1 MANNIS
7 LSDILHNRPAVVP
20 TIYGYTLPDVA
31 DHNGYI
37 KIGYTDRENA
47 ETRIKEQLHTAAIP
61 FRILFKE
68 SAMRSDGTCFTDK
81 DIHRLLRHKGYRQL
95 NEGEDRN
102 EWFCCSEKE
111 ALEIIEEVRTG
122 VRFEGQRTW
131 NFSMRKEQQ
140 TAVQMAKDYFEQ
152 AKKEDPTRPPK
163 FLWNAKMRFGKTFA
177 TYQLARAMDFKK
189 ILILTFKPA
198 VESAWQEDLSHHI
211 DFAGWQFVSNKE
223 ARFDAKQLDEQFE
236 ACDKTKSIVVF
247 GSFQDLLGT
256 NDAGGIKAKNEF
268 IHSTNWDL
276 VVFDEYH
283 FGAWRENAKNLFE
296 KFDEENNDF
305 DIEKYQKEEAGNAI
319 NETFLPISA
328 FHYLYLS
335 GTPFRALNSGE
346 FLEDQVFNWTYSD
359 EQSAKE
365 NWAGKAEENPYAA
378 LPKMIMLTYKVPD
391 SITNVATNEGYDE
404 FDINE
409 FFRAEYEEKGKPES
423 ARFVYEDYVQNWL
436 KMIQGNYMPVD
447 GLKLGAERPPMPF
460 SDTTLLNVLSHTL
473 WFLPNVAS
481 CYAMYNLL
489 RQKQNNFFDD
499 YKVIVCAGTRAGIG
513 IDALAPVLN
522 AMGDPLKT
530 KTITLSCGK
539 LTTGVTVRPWAGVF
553 MLRNLKSPETYFQT
567 AFRVQS
573 PWEIKDEHGNREVV
587 KQECYV
593 FDFALERALH
603 QISDYSCRLKV
614 DDTSPEQKVSEF
626 ISFLPVLAFDGSSM
640 NRIDAQDILDI
651 TYAGTSATLL
661 AKRWQTALLVH
672 VDNDTL
678 KKLQSNQD
686 ALDALMNIEGFR
698 SLNSEIQTIINRS
711 EKVKKLKKEKGDA
724 LTKEEKKEL
733 SEDEK
738 KAKSLRKQVQE
749 NLLKLAARIPA
760 FMYLTDYREQ
770 TIKDVITQIE
780 PELFKKVTGLSV
792 KDFDILCSIGL
803 FDPEK
808 MNQGIFGFRKYE
820 NSSLSYTGID
830 KHEGEAVGGWDTVL
844 RREEYEA
851 LYSKQQATIA
861 DLTDAIS
868 PTDTNTQ
875 HKTSGIVRSV
885 TTTHKPVVSQPAS
898 EIDWNKILASVS
910 VGTIVNHKTFGDGIV
925 VWMDN
930 AKKHIRVKFANGEKP
945 FIFPSAFPKTN
956 PTSKHRLH
964 ISRAGGDLRLFR
976 AADYFYRSF
985 FTHHSYW
992 NYR

>member
-20 TIYGYTLPDVA
+20 TIYGYILPTVA

-37 KIGYTDRENA
+37 KIGYTDREDTEA
-47 ETRIKEQLHTAAIP
+47 RIKEQLHTAAIE
-61 FRILFKE
+61 FKVLFKE

-81 DIHRLLRHKGYRQL
+81 DVHRLLKHKGFRQL

-102 EWFCCSEKE
+102 EWFYCSEKE
-111 ALEIIEEVRTG
+111 ALETIEEVRTG
-122 VRFEGQRTW
+122 IRFEGQRTW

-152 AKKEDPTRPPK
+152 SEKEDPDRPPK

-177 TYQLARAMDFKK
+177 TYQLAKAMYFKR

-198 VESAWQEDLSHHI
+198 VESAWQEDLSHHV

-223 ARFDAKQLDEQFE
+223 AKFDARELDEQFDE
-236 ACDKTKSIVVF
+236 CDGTKPIVVF

-256 NDAGGIKAKNEF
+256 NSAGGIKAKNEF
-268 IHSTNWDL
+268 IHTTNWDL

-296 KFDEENNDF
+296 KFDEENDDF

-319 NETFLPISA
+319 NESFLPISA
-328 FHYLYLS
+328 YHYLYLS

-365 NWAGKAEENPYAA
+365 NWAGKAEDNPYAA

-391 SITNVATNEGYDE
+391 SITNVAANEGYDE

-409 FFRAEYEEKGKPES
+409 FFRAECEENGNYES

-473 WFLPNVAS
+473 WFLPNIAS

-489 RQKQNNFFDD
+489 KQKQNNFFSD
-499 YKVIVCAGTRAGIG
+499 YKIIVCAGTKAGIG
-513 IDALAPVLN
+513 LDALAPVLN

-573 PWEIKDEHGNREVV
+573 PWEIKDEHGNREII
-587 KQECYV
+587 KKECYV
-593 FDFALERALH
+593 FDFALERALR

-626 ISFLPVLAFDGSSM
+626 INFLPVLAFDGSSM

-711 EKVKKLKKEKGDA
+711 EKVKKLKKEKGDN
-724 LTKEEKKEL
+724 LTKQEKKEI

-792 KDFDILCSIGL
+792 KDFDVLCSIGL

-820 NSSLSYTGID
+820 NSSLDYTGID
-830 KHEGEAVGGWDTVL
+830 KHEGESIGGWDTVL

-851 LYSKQQATIA
+851 LYSKQQATVT
-861 DLTDAIS
+861 DLTDAIIS
-868 PTDTNTQ
+868 ATETKTAPESSAKIDTTSAE
-875 HKTSGIVRSV
+875 KTVNPE
-885 TTTHKPVVSQPAS
+885 KQEKSQ
-898 EIDWNKILASVS
+898 IDWEHILADVG
-910 VGTIVNHKTFGDGIV
+910 VGTTVKHKMFGEGTV
-925 VWMDN
+925 VWMDK
-930 AKKHIRVKFANGEKP
+930 AKKYIRIKFKNGKKQ
-945 FIFPSAFPKTN
+945 FIFPDAF
-956 PTSKHRLH
+956 
-964 ISRAGGDLRLFR
+964 IGGFLSLQ
-976 AADYFYRSF
+976 
-985 FTHHSYW
+985 
-992 NYR
+992 

>member
-20 TIYGYTLPDVA
+20 TIYGYTLPTVT
-31 DHNGYI
+31 DHDGYI
-37 KIGYTDRENA
+37 KIGYTDRENT
-47 ETRIKEQLHTAAIP
+47 ENRIKEQLHTASIP
-61 FRILFKE
+61 FKVLFKE

-81 DIHRLLRHKGYRQL
+81 DVHRLLKHKGFRQL
-95 NEGEDRN
+95 NEGKDHN

-111 ALEIIEEVRTG
+111 ALETIEEVRTG
-122 VRFEGQRTW
+122 IRFEGQRTW

-152 AKKEDPTRPPK
+152 SKKDDPDRPSK

-177 TYQLARAMDFKK
+177 TYQLAKSMDFKR
-189 ILILTFKPA
+189 ILVLTFKPA

-223 ARFDAKQLDEQFE
+223 AKFDARELDEQFE
-236 ACDKTKSIVVF
+236 DCDSTKPIVVF

-256 NDAGGIKAKNEF
+256 NSAGGIKAKNEF
-268 IHSTNWDL
+268 IHTTNWDL

-296 KFDEENNDF
+296 KFDEENDDF

-319 NETFLPISA
+319 NESFLPITSN
-328 FHYLYLS
+328 HYLYLS

-346 FLEDQVFNWTYSD
+346 FLEDQIFNWTYSD

-365 NWAGKAEENPYAA
+365 NWSGKAEDNPYAA
-378 LPKMIMLTYKVPD
+378 LPKMIMMTYKVPD

-409 FFRAEYEEKGKPES
+409 FFRAECEEKDKPET

-473 WFLPNVAS
+473 WFLPNIAS

-489 RQKQNNFFDD
+489 KQKQNNFFSD
-499 YKVIVCAGTRAGIG
+499 YKIIVCAGTKAGIG
-513 IDALAPVLN
+513 LDALAPVLN

-553 MLRNLKSPETYFQT
+553 MLRNLKSSETYFQT

-573 PWEIKDEHGNREVV
+573 PWEIKDEHGNREII
-587 KQECYV
+587 KKECYV
-593 FDFALERALH
+593 FDFALERALR

-626 ISFLPVLAFDGSSM
+626 INFLPVLAFDGSSM
-640 NRIDAQDILDI
+640 NKIDAQDILDI

-711 EKVKKLKKEKGDA
+711 EKVKKLKKEKGDN
-724 LTKEEKKEL
+724 LTKQEKKEL
-733 SEDEK
+733 TEDEK

-792 KDFDILCSIGL
+792 KDFDVLCSIGL

-820 NSSLSYTGID
+820 NSSLNYTGID

-851 LYSKQQATIA
+851 LYSKQQATVT
-861 DLTDAIS
+861 DLSDAIISATETKTVPESSASSKIDTTSAEKTVS
-868 PTDTNTQ
+868 PEKQ
-875 HKTSGIVRSV
+875 E
-885 TTTHKPVVSQPAS
+885 KPQ
-898 EIDWNKILASVS
+898 IDWEHILADVG
-910 VGTIVNHKTFGDGIV
+910 VGTTVKHKLFGEGTISK
-925 VWMDN
+925 MDK
-930 AKKHIRVKFANGEKP
+930 AKKYIHVKFEKGEKQFVFP
-945 FIFPSAFPKTN
+945 DSFI
-956 PTSKHRLH
+956 
-964 ISRAGGDLRLFR
+964 GGFLSLQ
-976 AADYFYRSF
+976 
-985 FTHHSYW
+985 
-992 NYR
+992 

>member
-7 LSDILHNRPAVVP
+7 LSEILHTRPAVVP
-20 TIYGYTLPDVA
+20 TIYGYILPDLK
-31 DHNGYI
+31 DHDGYI
-37 KIGYTDRENA
+37 KVGYTDRKDT
-47 ETRIKEQLHTAAIP
+47 ETRIREQLHAAAIK
-61 FRILFKE
+61 FKVLFKE
-68 SAMRSDGTCFTDK
+68 SAMRPDGTCFTDK
-81 DIHRLLRHKGYRQL
+81 DVHRLLRHKGFLQL

-102 EWFCCSEKE
+102 EWFKCTRTDALTAIKE
-111 ALEIIEEVRTG
+111 LRTET
-122 VRFEGQRTW
+122 RFEGQRTW
-131 NFSMRKEQQ
+131 NFSMRNEQKA
-140 TAVQMAKDYFEQ
+140 AVEMTKAYFEQ
-152 AKKEDPTRPPK
+152 AKTDDPARPPK

-177 TYQLARAMDFKK
+177 TYELCKAMGFKK
-189 ILILTFKPA
+189 ILVLTFKPA
-198 VESAWQEDLSHHI
+198 VESAWQEDLSHHV
-211 DFAGWQFVSNKE
+211 DFKGWQFVSNKE
-223 ARFDAKQLDEQFE
+223 AKFDAKKLDEQYD
-236 ACDKTKSIVVF
+236 ACDKTQPIVVF

-256 NDAGGIKAKNEF
+256 NEAGGIKAKNEF
-268 IHSTNWDL
+268 IHTTNWDI

-296 KFDEENNDF
+296 KFDEENDDF
-305 DIEKYQKEEAGNAI
+305 DLEKYQREEAGNAI
-319 NETFLPISA
+319 NETFLPITSA
-328 FHYLYLS
+328 HYLYLS

-359 EQSAKE
+359 EQAAKE
-365 NWAGKAEENPYAA
+365 NWDKSLGENPYAA
-378 LPKMIMLTYKVPD
+378 LPKMVMLTYKVPD
-391 SITNVATNEGYDE
+391 SITANVAINEGYDE

-409 FFRAEYEEKGKPES
+409 FFRAEVPEKGKLES
-423 ARFVYEDYVQNWL
+423 ARFVYEEDVQKWL

-481 CYAMYNLL
+481 CYAMQNLL
-489 RQKQNNFFDD
+489 QQKQNNFFND
-499 YKVIVCAGTRAGIG
+499 YKIIVCAGPKAGIG
-513 IDALAPVLN
+513 LDALHPVLN
-522 AMGDPLKT
+522 AMGDPLET

-573 PWEIKDEHGNREVV
+573 PWEVVNDHGDKEVI
-587 KQECYV
+587 KQECYI

-614 DDTSPEQKVSEF
+614 DDASPEQKVSEF

-678 KKLQSNQD
+678 KKLQANQD
-686 ALDALMNIEGFR
+686 ALDALMRIEGFR
-698 SLNSEIQTIINRS
+698 SLNTEIQTIINRS
-711 EKVKKLKKEKGDA
+711 EKVNKLKKEKGDE
-724 LTKEEKKEL
+724 LTPSAKKELTEEEKKV
-733 SEDEK
+733 
-738 KAKSLRKQVQE
+738 KSLRKQVQE

-780 PELFKKVTGLSV
+780 PELFQKVTGLTV
-792 KDFDILCSIGL
+792 KDFDVLCSIGL
-803 FDPEK
+803 FDSEK

-851 LYSKQQATIA
+851 LYSKQQATM
-861 DLTDAIS
+861 TDFEQILIPKRYRDKKTIEDKSAAGSAEHIVS
-868 PTDTNTQ
+868 D
-875 HKTSGIVRSV
+875 TSGVDTIKSDKDKWEEILLQVKVGITV
-885 TTTHKPVVSQPAS
+885 THEKFG
-898 EIDWNKILASVS
+898 N
-910 VGTIVNHKTFGDGIV
+910 GTIT
-925 VWMDN
+925 WMSVD
-930 AKKHIRVKFANGEKP
+930 KKYMRVKFAAREKQ
-945 FIFPSAFPKTN
+945 FVFPDAFLMEYLKL
-956 PTSKHRLH
+956 K
-964 ISRAGGDLRLFR
+964 
-976 AADYFYRSF
+976 
-985 FTHHSYW
+985 
-992 NYR
+992 

>member
-20 TIYGYTLPDVA
+20 TIYGYTLPTVA
-31 DHNGYI
+31 DHDGYI
-37 KIGYTDRENA
+37 KIGYTDREDTEA
-47 ETRIKEQLHTAAIP
+47 RIKEQLHTAAIP
-61 FRILFKE
+61 FKVLFKE
-68 SAMRSDGTCFTDK
+68 TAMRSDGTCFTDK
-81 DIHRLLRHKGYRQL
+81 DVHRLLKHKGFRQL

-102 EWFCCSEKE
+102 EWFYCSEKE
-111 ALEIIEEVRTG
+111 ALETIEEVRTG
-122 VRFEGQRTW
+122 IRFEGQRTW

-152 AKKEDPTRPPK
+152 AKKEDPDRPSK

-177 TYQLARAMDFKK
+177 TYQLAKSMNFKRV
-189 ILILTFKPA
+189 LVLTFKPA

-223 ARFDAKQLDEQFE
+223 AKFDAKELDEQFDE
-236 ACDKTKSIVVF
+236 CDGTKPIVVF

-256 NDAGGIKAKNEF
+256 NSAGGIKAKNEF
-268 IHSTNWDL
+268 IHTTNWDL

-296 KFDEENNDF
+296 KFDEENDDF

-319 NETFLPISA
+319 NESFLPITSN
-328 FHYLYLS
+328 HYLYLS

-346 FLEDQVFNWTYSD
+346 FLEDQIFNWTYSD

-365 NWAGKAEENPYAA
+365 NWLGKAEDNPYAA

-409 FFRAEYEEKGKPES
+409 FFRAECEEKDKLET

-473 WFLPNVAS
+473 WFLPNIAS

-489 RQKQNNFFDD
+489 KQKQNNFFSD
-499 YKVIVCAGTRAGIG
+499 YKIIVCAGTKAGIG
-513 IDALAPVLN
+513 LDALAPVLN

-573 PWEIKDEHGNREVV
+573 PWEIKDEHGNREII
-587 KQECYV
+587 KKEYYV
-593 FDFALERALH
+593 FDFALERALR

-626 ISFLPVLAFDGSSM
+626 INFLPVLAFDGSSM

-711 EKVKKLKKEKGDA
+711 EKVKKLKKEKGDN
-724 LTKEEKKEL
+724 LTKQEKKEI

-792 KDFDILCSIGL
+792 KDFDVLCSIGL

-820 NSSLSYTGID
+820 NSSLNYTGID
-830 KHEGEAVGGWDTVL
+830 KHEGESIGGWDTVL

-851 LYSKQQATIA
+851 LYSKQQATVT
-861 DLTDAIS
+861 DLSDAIIS
-868 PTDTNTQ
+868 STETKTAPESSESSKIDTTSAK
-875 HKTSGIVRSV
+875 KTVNPEKQE
-885 TTTHKPVVSQPAS
+885 KPQ
-898 EIDWNKILASVS
+898 IDWAHILADVG
-910 VGTIVNHKTFGDGIV
+910 VGTTVKHKLFGEGTISK
-925 VWMDN
+925 MDK
-930 AKKHIRVKFANGEKP
+930 AKKYIHVKFKKGEKQFVFP
-945 FIFPSAFPKTN
+945 DAFI
-956 PTSKHRLH
+956 
-964 ISRAGGDLRLFR
+964 GGFLSLQ
-976 AADYFYRSF
+976 
-985 FTHHSYW
+985 
-992 NYR
+992 

>member
-20 TIYGYTLPDVA
+20 TIYGYTLPTVA
-31 DHNGYI
+31 DHDGYI
-37 KIGYTDRENA
+37 KIGYTDREDTEA
-47 ETRIKEQLHTAAIP
+47 RIKEQLHTAAIP
-61 FRILFKE
+61 FKVLFKE
-68 SAMRSDGTCFTDK
+68 TAMRSDGTCFTDK
-81 DIHRLLRHKGYRQL
+81 DVHRLLKHKGFRQL
-95 NEGEDRN
+95 NEGEDHN

-111 ALEIIEEVRTG
+111 ALETIEEVRTG
-122 VRFEGQRTW
+122 IRFEGQRTW

-152 AKKEDPTRPPK
+152 SKKDDPDRPSK

-177 TYQLARAMDFKK
+177 TYQLAKSMNFKR
-189 ILILTFKPA
+189 ILVLTFKPA

-211 DFAGWQFVSNKE
+211 DFLGWQFVSNKE
-223 ARFDAKQLDEQFE
+223 AKFDARELDEQFE
-236 ACDKTKSIVVF
+236 DCDGTKPIVVF

-256 NDAGGIKAKNEF
+256 NSAGGIKAKNEF
-268 IHSTNWDL
+268 IHTTNWDL

-296 KFDEENNDF
+296 KFDEENDDF

-319 NETFLPISA
+319 NESFLPITSN
-328 FHYLYLS
+328 HYLYLS

-346 FLEDQVFNWTYSD
+346 FLEDQIFNWTYSD

-365 NWAGKAEENPYAA
+365 NWSGKAEDNPYAA

-409 FFRAEYEEKGKPES
+409 FFRAECEEKDKPET

-473 WFLPNVAS
+473 WFLPNIAS

-489 RQKQNNFFDD
+489 KQKQNNFFSD
-499 YKVIVCAGTRAGIG
+499 YKIIVCAGTKAGIG
-513 IDALAPVLN
+513 LDALAPVLN

-573 PWEIKDEHGNREVV
+573 PWEIKDEHGNREII
-587 KQECYV
+587 KKECYV
-593 FDFALERALH
+593 FDFALERALR

-626 ISFLPVLAFDGSSM
+626 INFLPVLAFDGSSM
-640 NRIDAQDILDI
+640 NKIDAQDILDI

-711 EKVKKLKKEKGDA
+711 EKVKKLKKEKGDN
-724 LTKEEKKEL
+724 LTKQEKKEL
-733 SEDEK
+733 TEDEK

-820 NSSLSYTGID
+820 NSSLNYTGID
-830 KHEGEAVGGWDTVL
+830 KHEGESVGGWDTVL

-851 LYSKQQATIA
+851 LYSKQQATIT
-861 DLTDAIS
+861 DLSDAIIS
-868 PTDTNTQ
+868 ATETKTAPESSESSKTDTTSAK
-875 HKTSGIVRSV
+875 KTVNPEKQE
-885 TTTHKPVVSQPAS
+885 KPQ
-898 EIDWNKILASVS
+898 IDWEHILADVG
-910 VGTIVNHKTFGDGIV
+910 VGTTVKHKLFGEGTISK
-925 VWMDN
+925 MDK
-930 AKKHIRVKFANGEKP
+930 AKKYIHVKFKKGEKQFVFP
-945 FIFPSAFPKTN
+945 DAFI
-956 PTSKHRLH
+956 
-964 ISRAGGDLRLFR
+964 GGFLSLQ
-976 AADYFYRSF
+976 
-985 FTHHSYW
+985 
-992 NYR
+992 

>member
-20 TIYGYTLPDVA
+20 TIYGYTLPTVA
-31 DHNGYI
+31 DHDGYI
-37 KIGYTDRENA
+37 KIGYTDREDTEA
-47 ETRIKEQLHTAAIP
+47 RIKEQLHTAAIP
-61 FRILFKE
+61 FKVLFKE
-68 SAMRSDGTCFTDK
+68 TAMRSDGTCFTDK
-81 DIHRLLRHKGYRQL
+81 DVHRLLKHKGFRQL

-102 EWFCCSEKE
+102 EWFYCSEKE
-111 ALEIIEEVRTG
+111 ALETIEEVRTG
-122 VRFEGQRTW
+122 IRFEGQRTW

-152 AKKEDPTRPPK
+152 AKKEDPDRPSK

-177 TYQLARAMDFKK
+177 TYQLAKSMNFKRV
-189 ILILTFKPA
+189 LVLTFKPA

-223 ARFDAKQLDEQFE
+223 AKFDAKELDEQFDE
-236 ACDKTKSIVVF
+236 CDGTKPIVVF
-247 GSFQDLLGT
+247 GSFQVLLGT
-256 NDAGGIKAKNEF
+256 NSAGGIKAKNEF
-268 IHSTNWDL
+268 IHTTNWDL

-296 KFDEENNDF
+296 KFDEENDDF

-319 NETFLPISA
+319 NESFLPITSN
-328 FHYLYLS
+328 HYLYLS

-346 FLEDQVFNWTYSD
+346 FLEDQIFNWTYSD

-365 NWAGKAEENPYAA
+365 NWLGKAEDNPYAA

-409 FFRAEYEEKGKPES
+409 FFRAECEEKDKLET

-473 WFLPNVAS
+473 WFLPNIAS

-489 RQKQNNFFDD
+489 KQKQNNFFSD
-499 YKVIVCAGTRAGIG
+499 YKIIVCAGTKAGIG
-513 IDALAPVLN
+513 LDALAPVLN

-573 PWEIKDEHGNREVV
+573 PWEIKDEHGNREII
-587 KQECYV
+587 KKECYV
-593 FDFALERALH
+593 FDFALERALR

-626 ISFLPVLAFDGSSM
+626 INFLPVLAFDGSSM

-711 EKVKKLKKEKGDA
+711 EKVKKLKKEKGDN
-724 LTKEEKKEL
+724 LTKQEKKEI

-792 KDFDILCSIGL
+792 KDFDVLCSIGL

-820 NSSLSYTGID
+820 NSSLNYTGID
-830 KHEGEAVGGWDTVL
+830 KHEGESIGGWDTVL

-851 LYSKQQATIA
+851 LYSKQQATVT
-861 DLTDAIS
+861 DLSDAIIS
-868 PTDTNTQ
+868 STETKTAPESSESSKIDTTSAK
-875 HKTSGIVRSV
+875 KTVNPEKQE
-885 TTTHKPVVSQPAS
+885 KPQ
-898 EIDWNKILASVS
+898 IDWAHILADVG
-910 VGTIVNHKTFGDGIV
+910 VGTTVKHKLFGEGTISK
-925 VWMDN
+925 MDK
-930 AKKHIRVKFANGEKP
+930 AKKYIHVKFKKGEKQFVFP
-945 FIFPSAFPKTN
+945 DAFI
-956 PTSKHRLH
+956 
-964 ISRAGGDLRLFR
+964 GGFLSLQ
-976 AADYFYRSF
+976 
-985 FTHHSYW
+985 
-992 NYR
+992 

>member
-7 LSDILHNRPAVVP
+7 LSEILHNRPAVVP
-20 TIYGYTLPDVA
+20 TIYGYILPDLK
-31 DHNGYI
+31 DHDGYI
-37 KIGYTDRENA
+37 KIGYTDRKDT
-47 ETRIKEQLHTAAIP
+47 ETRIREQLHTAAIN
-61 FRILFKE
+61 FKILFKE
-68 SAMRSDGTCFTDK
+68 SATRPDGTCFTDK
-81 DIHRLLRHKGYRQL
+81 DVHHLLKRKGFLQL
-95 NEGEDRN
+95 NAGADKN
-102 EWFCCSEKE
+102 EWFRCTLSD
-111 ALEIIEEVRTG
+111 ALTTIEELRTET
-122 VRFEGQRTW
+122 RFEGNRTW
-131 NFSMRKEQQ
+131 NFAMRDEQKQ
-140 TAVQMAKDYFEQ
+140 AVDMTKTYFEQ
-152 AKKEDPTRPPK
+152 AKRDDPSRPPK

-177 TYQLARAMDFKK
+177 TYELCKAMSFKK
-189 ILILTFKPA
+189 ILVLTFKPA
-198 VESAWQEDLSHHI
+198 VESAWQEDISRHV
-211 DFAGWQFVSNKE
+211 DFKGWQFVSNKE
-223 ARFDAKQLDEQFE
+223 AKFDAKKLDEQFD
-236 ACDKTKSIVVF
+236 ACDKNNPIVVF

-256 NDAGGIKAKNEF
+256 NEAGGIKAKNEF
-268 IHSTNWDL
+268 IHTTNWDII
-276 VVFDEYH
+276 VFDEYH

-296 KFDEENNDF
+296 KFDEENDDF
-305 DIEKYQKEEAGNAI
+305 DLEKYQKEEAGNAI
-319 NETFLPISA
+319 NETFLPITSE
-328 FHYLYLS
+328 HYLYLS

-365 NWAGKAEENPYAA
+365 NWDKSRGENPYAA
-378 LPKMIMLTYKVPD
+378 LPKMVMLTYKVPD
-391 SITNVATNEGYDE
+391 SITANVAINEGYDE

-409 FFRAEYEEKGKPES
+409 FFRAEIPEKGKIES
-423 ARFVYEDYVQNWL
+423 ARFVYEDDVQKWL

-499 YKVIVCAGTRAGIG
+499 YKVIVCAGTKAGIG
-513 IDALAPVLN
+513 LDALAPVLN
-522 AMGDPLKT
+522 AMGDPLVT

-573 PWEIKDEHGNREVV
+573 PWEIVNDHGDKEII
-587 KQECYV
+587 KQECYI

-626 ISFLPVLAFDGSSM
+626 ISFLPVLAFDGASM

-678 KKLQSNQD
+678 KRLQNNPEAMD
-686 ALDALMNIEGFR
+686 ALNNIEGFR
-698 SLNSEIQTIINRS
+698 ALNAEIQTIINRS
-711 EKVKKLKKEKGDA
+711 EKVKKLKKEKGDN
-724 LTKEEKKEL
+724 LTPQEKKEL
-733 SEDEK
+733 TEDEK

-803 FDPEK
+803 FDSEK

-830 KHEGEAVGGWDTVL
+830 KHAGESVGGWDTVL
-844 RREEYEA
+844 RREEYEE
-851 LYSKQQATIA
+851 LYGKQQATMTDFEEILIPEKYRAEKSGKTAENEIA
-861 DLTDAIS
+861 ATVTDNAYAS
-868 PTDTNTQ
+868 AQKQDEEKLAAEKALKEMLAKVQ
-875 HKTSGIVRSV
+875 VGITV
-885 TTTHKPVVSQPAS
+885 THK
-898 EIDWNKILASVS
+898 K
-910 VGTIVNHKTFGDGIV
+910 FGDGVV
-925 VWMDN
+925 VWIDS
-930 AKKHIRVKFANGEKP
+930 AKKYLRVKFDAGEKQ
-945 FIFPSAFPKTN
+945 FVFPDAFLMKFLEV
-956 PTSKHRLH
+956 K
-964 ISRAGGDLRLFR
+964 
-976 AADYFYRSF
+976 
-985 FTHHSYW
+985 
-992 NYR
+992 

>member
-20 TIYGYTLPDVA
+20 TIYGYALPDVA

-177 TYQLARAMDFKK
+177 TYQLARAMNFKK
-189 ILILTFKPA
+189 VLILTFKPA

-223 ARFDAKQLDEQFE
+223 ARFDAKQLDEQFD
-236 ACDKTKSIVVF
+236 ACDKTKPIVVF

-256 NDAGGIKAKNEF
+256 NDVGSIKAKNKF

-335 GTPFRALNSGE
+335 GSPFRALNSGE

-365 NWAGKAEENPYAA
+365 NWAGKAEDNPYAA

-499 YKVIVCAGTRAGIG
+499 YKVIVCAGTKAGIG
-513 IDALAPVLN
+513 IDALKPVLD

-573 PWEIKDEHGNREVV
+573 PWEVKDEHGNREVV

-593 FDFALERALH
+593 FDFALERALQ

-711 EKVKKLKKEKGDA
+711 EKVKKLKKEKGDS
-724 LTKEEKKEL
+724 LTKQEKKEL

-830 KHEGEAVGGWDTVL
+830 MHEGEAVGGWDTVL

-875 HKTSGIVRSV
+875 HKTSNIVRSV

-945 FIFPSAFPKTN
+945 FIFPNAFTGGFLHLPK
-956 PTSKHRLH
+956 
-964 ISRAGGDLRLFR
+964 
-976 AADYFYRSF
+976 
-985 FTHHSYW
+985 
-992 NYR
+992 

>member
-20 TIYGYTLPDVA
+20 TIYGYTLPTVA

-37 KIGYTDRENA
+37 KIGYTDREDTEA
-47 ETRIKEQLHTAAIP
+47 RIKEQLHTAAIE
-61 FRILFKE
+61 FKVLFKE
-68 SAMRSDGTCFTDK
+68 TAMRSDGTCFTDK
-81 DIHRLLRHKGYRQL
+81 DVHRLLKQKGFRQL
-95 NEGEDRN
+95 NEGEDHN
-102 EWFCCSEKE
+102 EWFYCSEKE
-111 ALEIIEEVRTG
+111 ALETIEEVRTG
-122 VRFEGQRTW
+122 IRFEGQRTW

-140 TAVQMAKDYFEQ
+140 TAVQMAKEYFEQ
-152 AKKEDPTRPPK
+152 SEKEEPDRPPK

-177 TYQLARAMDFKK
+177 TYQLAKTMNFKR

-198 VESAWQEDLSHHI
+198 VESAWQEDLSHHV

-223 ARFDAKQLDEQFE
+223 AKFDAKELDEQFE
-236 ACDKTKSIVVF
+236 ECDSSKPIVVF

-256 NDAGGIKAKNEF
+256 NSAGGIKAKNEF
-268 IHSTNWDL
+268 IHTTNWDL

-296 KFDEENNDF
+296 KFDEENDDF

-319 NETFLPISA
+319 NESFLPISA
-328 FHYLYLS
+328 YHYLYLS

-365 NWAGKAEENPYAA
+365 NWAGKAEDNPYAA

-409 FFRAEYEEKGKPES
+409 FFRAECEEKGNFES

-489 RQKQNNFFDD
+489 RQRQNNFFDD
-499 YKVIVCAGTRAGIG
+499 YKIIVCAGTKAGIG

-573 PWEIKDEHGNREVV
+573 PWEVKDKHGNRVIV
-587 KQECYV
+587 KKECYV
-593 FDFALERALH
+593 FDFALERALR

-626 ISFLPVLAFDGSSM
+626 INFLPVLAFDGSSM

-711 EKVKKLKKEKGDA
+711 EKVKKLKKEKGDN
-724 LTKEEKKEL
+724 LTKQEKKEL

-792 KDFDILCSIGL
+792 KDFDVLCSIGL

-820 NSSLSYTGID
+820 NSSLNYTGID
-830 KHEGEAVGGWDTVL
+830 KHEGEAIGGWDTVL

-851 LYSKQQATIA
+851 LYSKQQATVT
-861 DLTDAIS
+861 DLSDAIIS
-868 PTDTNTQ
+868 ATETKTAPESSASSKVDTTSAK
-875 HKTSGIVRSV
+875 KTVNPEKQE
-885 TTTHKPVVSQPAS
+885 KPQ
-898 EIDWNKILASVS
+898 IDWENILAD
-910 VGTIVNHKTFGDGIV
+910 VGTETIVKHKMFGEGTV
-925 VWMDN
+925 VWMDK
-930 AKKHIRVKFANGEKP
+930 AKKYIRIKFKKGEKQ
-945 FIFPSAFPKTN
+945 FIFPDAF
-956 PTSKHRLH
+956 
-964 ISRAGGDLRLFR
+964 IGGFL
-976 AADYFYRSF
+976 SMK
-985 FTHHSYW
+985 
-992 NYR
+992 

>member
-1 MANNIS
+1 MAGNIS
-7 LSDILHNRPAVVP
+7 LSEILHNRPAVVP
-20 TIYGYTLPDVA
+20 TIYGYTLPTVA
-31 DHNGYI
+31 DHDGYI
-37 KIGYTDRENA
+37 KIGYTDREDT
-47 ETRIKEQLHTAAIP
+47 ESRIKEQLHTAAIK
-61 FRILFKE
+61 FKVLFKE
-68 SAMRSDGTCFTDK
+68 SAMRQDGTCFTDK
-81 DIHRLLRHKGYRQL
+81 DIHRLLKHKGYRQL

-102 EWFCCSEKE
+102 EWFCCSEQE
-111 ALEIIEEVRTG
+111 ALNAIEEVRTG
-122 VRFEGQRTW
+122 IRFEGQCTW
-131 NFSMRKEQQ
+131 NFAMRNEQQ
-140 TAVQMAKDYFEQ
+140 IAVQMTKDYYTQ
-152 AKKEDPTRPPK
+152 AKAEDPTHPSK

-177 TYQLARAMDFKK
+177 TYELAKTMNFKK
-189 ILILTFKPA
+189 ILVLTFKPA

-223 ARFDAKQLDEQFE
+223 AKFDAKQLDEQYD
-236 ACDKTKSIVVF
+236 ACDKTKPIVVF

-256 NDAGGIKAKNEF
+256 NNVGGIKAKNEF

-276 VVFDEYH
+276 VIFDEYH

-296 KFDEENNDF
+296 KFDEENDDF

-319 NETFLPISA
+319 NETFLPITSE
-328 FHYLYLS
+328 HYLYLS

-346 FLEDQVFNWTYSD
+346 FLEDQIFNWTYSD

-365 NWAGKAEENPYAA
+365 NWNGDPNQNPYAA
-378 LPKMIMLTYKVPD
+378 LPQMVMLTYKVPD

-409 FFRAEYEEKGKPES
+409 FFRAECEDKNKPET

-489 RQKQNNFFDD
+489 RQKQNNFFND
-499 YKVIVCAGTRAGIG
+499 YKIIVCAGTKAGIG

-539 LTTGVTVRPWAGVF
+539 LTTGITVRPWAGVF

-573 PWEIKDEHGNREVV
+573 PWKTKDEYGNRVIV
-587 KQECYV
+587 KKECYV
-593 FDFALERALH
+593 FDFALERALR

-626 ISFLPVLAFDGSSM
+626 INFLPILAFDGSSM
-640 NRIDAQDILDI
+640 NQISAQDILDI

-678 KKLQSNQD
+678 KKLQSSQD
-686 ALDALMNIEGFR
+686 ALSALMNIEGFR
-698 SLNSEIQTIINRS
+698 SLNSEIQTIINHS
-711 EKVKKLKKEKGDA
+711 EKVKKLKKEKGDN
-724 LTKEEKKEL
+724 LTKQEKKEL
-733 SEDEK
+733 TEDEK

-749 NLLKLAARIPA
+749 NLLKLAARIPV

-820 NSSLSYTGID
+820 SSSLNYTGID

-844 RREEYEA
+844 RREEYEM
-851 LYSKQQATIA
+851 LYSKQQATVT
-861 DLTDAIS
+861 DLTDSIAFAVETE
-868 PTDTNTQ
+868 PTTESTASDKNYTAAE
-875 HKTSGIVRSV
+875 KSV
-885 TTTHKPVVSQPAS
+885 EIKKQEEPQ
-898 EIDWNKILASVS
+898 IDWENILADVG
-910 VGTIVNHKTFGDGIV
+910 VGTVVKHKMFGDGTVIK
-925 VWMDN
+925 MYD
-930 AKKHIRVKFANGEKP
+930 KKKYINVKFQKGEKR
-945 FIFPSAFPKTN
+945 FIFPDAFVNGFLT
-956 PTSKHRLH
+956 L
-964 ISRAGGDLRLFR
+964 
-976 AADYFYRSF
+976 
-985 FTHHSYW
+985 
-992 NYR
+992 

>member
-1 MANNIS
+1 MRSRTVYLRIARLIS
-7 LSDILHNRPAVVP
+7 LVSFIFFFDR
-20 TIYGYTLPDVA
+20 
-31 DHNGYI
+31 
-37 KIGYTDRENA
+37 TD
-47 ETRIKEQLHTAAIP
+47 
-61 FRILFKE
+61 F
-68 SAMRSDGTCFTDK
+68 
-81 DIHRLLRHKGYRQL
+81 
-95 NEGEDRN
+95 
-102 EWFCCSEKE
+102 
-111 ALEIIEEVRTG
+111 
-122 VRFEGQRTW
+122 
-131 NFSMRKEQQ
+131 
-140 TAVQMAKDYFEQ
+140 
-152 AKKEDPTRPPK
+152 
-163 FLWNAKMRFGKTFA
+163 
-177 TYQLARAMDFKK
+177 
-189 ILILTFKPA
+189 LTF
-198 VESAWQEDLSHHI
+198 I
-211 DFAGWQFVSNKE
+211 FFN
-223 ARFDAKQLDEQFE
+223 
-236 ACDKTKSIVVF
+236 I
-247 GSFQDLLGT
+247 
-256 NDAGGIKAKNEF
+256 I
-268 IHSTNWDL
+268 
-276 VVFDEYH
+276 VFDEYH

-296 KFDEENNDF
+296 KYDEEDDF
-305 DIEKYQKEEAGNAI
+305 DLEKYQKEEAGNAI
-319 NETFLPISA
+319 NETFLPITSE
-328 FHYLYLS
+328 HYLYLS

-365 NWAGKAEENPYAA
+365 NWDKSLGENPYAA
-378 LPKMIMLTYKVPD
+378 LPKMVMLTYKVPD
-391 SITNVATNEGYDE
+391 SITANVAINEGYDE

-409 FFRAEYEEKGKPES
+409 FFRAEVTEKGKVET
-423 ARFVYEDYVQNWL
+423 AHFVYEDDVQKWL
-436 KMIQGNYMPVD
+436 KMIQGSYMPVD

-499 YKVIVCAGTRAGIG
+499 YKIIVCAGTKAGIG
-513 IDALAPVLN
+513 LDALAPVKA
-522 AMGDPLKT
+522 AMGDPLVT

-573 PWEIKDEHGNREVV
+573 PWEIVNDHGYKEVI
-587 KQECYV
+587 KKECYV

-614 DDTSPEQKVSEF
+614 DDVSPEQKVAEF

-678 KKLQSNQD
+678 KRLQNNPEAME
-686 ALDALMNIEGFR
+686 ALNNIEGFR
-698 SLNSEIQTIINRS
+698 ALNAEIQTIINRS
-711 EKVKKLKKEKGDA
+711 EKVKKLKKEKGDN
-724 LTKEEKKEL
+724 LMPQEKKEL
-733 SEDEK
+733 TEDEK

-803 FDPEK
+803 FDSEK

-830 KHEGEAVGGWDTVL
+830 KHEGEAIGGWDTVL

-851 LYSKQQATIA
+851 LYSKQQATMTDFEEILIPEKYRSEKSGNTTEDEIA
-861 DLTDAIS
+861 ATVTD
-868 PTDTNTQ
+868 NTAAQ
-875 HKTSGIVRSV
+875 KQDEEKLAAEKALEEMLAKVQIGV
-885 TTTHKPVVSQPAS
+885 TVTHKKFGSGAIVW
-898 EIDWNKILASVS
+898 IDS
-910 VGTIVNHKTFGDGIV
+910 
-925 VWMDN
+925 
-930 AKKHIRVKFANGEKP
+930 AKKYLRVKFDAGEKQ
-945 FIFPSAFPKTN
+945 FVFPDAFLMKFLEV
-956 PTSKHRLH
+956 K
-964 ISRAGGDLRLFR
+964 
-976 AADYFYRSF
+976 
-985 FTHHSYW
+985 
-992 NYR
+992 

>member
-20 TIYGYTLPDVA
+20 TIYGYTLPTVA
-31 DHNGYI
+31 DHDGYI
-37 KIGYTDRENA
+37 KIGYTDREDTEA
-47 ETRIKEQLHTAAIP
+47 RIKEQLHTAAIP
-61 FRILFKE
+61 FKVLFKE
-68 SAMRSDGTCFTDK
+68 TAMRSDGTCFTDK
-81 DIHRLLRHKGYRQL
+81 DVHRLLKHKGFRQL

-102 EWFCCSEKE
+102 EWFYCSEKE
-111 ALEIIEEVRTG
+111 ALETIEEVRTG
-122 VRFEGQRTW
+122 IRFEGQRTW

-152 AKKEDPTRPPK
+152 AKKEDPDRPSK

-177 TYQLARAMDFKK
+177 TYQLAKSMNFKRV
-189 ILILTFKPA
+189 LVLTFKPA

-223 ARFDAKQLDEQFE
+223 AKFDAKELDEQFDE
-236 ACDKTKSIVVF
+236 CDGTKPIVVF

-256 NDAGGIKAKNEF
+256 NSAGGIKAKNEF
-268 IHSTNWDL
+268 IHTTNWDL

-296 KFDEENNDF
+296 KFDEENDDF

-319 NETFLPISA
+319 NESFLPITSN
-328 FHYLYLS
+328 HYLYLS

-346 FLEDQVFNWTYSD
+346 FLEDQIFNWTYSD

-365 NWAGKAEENPYAA
+365 NWSGKAEDNPYAA

-409 FFRAEYEEKGKPES
+409 FFRAECEEKDKLET

-473 WFLPNVAS
+473 WFLPNIAS

-489 RQKQNNFFDD
+489 KQKQNNFFSD
-499 YKVIVCAGTRAGIG
+499 YKIIVCAGTKAGIG
-513 IDALAPVLN
+513 LDALAPVLN

-573 PWEIKDEHGNREVV
+573 PWEIKDEHGNREII
-587 KQECYV
+587 KKECYV
-593 FDFALERALH
+593 FDFALERALR

-626 ISFLPVLAFDGSSM
+626 INFLPVLAFDGSSM

-711 EKVKKLKKEKGDA
+711 EKVKKLKKEKGDN
-724 LTKEEKKEL
+724 LTKQEKKEI

-792 KDFDILCSIGL
+792 KDFDVLCSIGL

-820 NSSLSYTGID
+820 NSSLNYTGID
-830 KHEGEAVGGWDTVL
+830 KHEGESIGGWDTVL

-851 LYSKQQATIA
+851 LYSKQQATVT
-861 DLTDAIS
+861 DLSDAIIS
-868 PTDTNTQ
+868 STETKTAPESSESSKIDTTSAK
-875 HKTSGIVRSV
+875 KTVNPEKQE
-885 TTTHKPVVSQPAS
+885 KPQ
-898 EIDWNKILASVS
+898 IDWAHILADVG
-910 VGTIVNHKTFGDGIV
+910 VGTTVKHKLFGEGTISK
-925 VWMDN
+925 MDK
-930 AKKHIRVKFANGEKP
+930 AKKYIHVKFKKGEKQFVFP
-945 FIFPSAFPKTN
+945 DAFI
-956 PTSKHRLH
+956 
-964 ISRAGGDLRLFR
+964 GGFLSLQ
-976 AADYFYRSF
+976 
-985 FTHHSYW
+985 
-992 NYR
+992 

>member
-20 TIYGYTLPDVA
+20 TIYGYTLPTVA
-31 DHNGYI
+31 DHDGYI
-37 KIGYTDRENA
+37 KIGYTDRENT
-47 ETRIKEQLHTAAIP
+47 ENRIKEQLHTAGIP
-61 FRILFKE
+61 FKVLFKE

-81 DIHRLLRHKGYRQL
+81 DVHRLLKHKGFRQL

-102 EWFCCSEKE
+102 EWFYCSEKE
-111 ALEIIEEVRTG
+111 ALETIEEVRTCI
-122 VRFEGQRTW
+122 RFEGQRTW

-152 AKKEDPTRPPK
+152 AKKDDPDRPSK

-177 TYQLARAMDFKK
+177 TYQLAKSMDFKR
-189 ILILTFKPA
+189 ILVLTFKPA
-198 VESAWQEDLSHHI
+198 VESAWQEDLSHHV
-211 DFAGWQFVSNKE
+211 DFSGWQFVSNKE
-223 ARFDAKQLDEQFE
+223 AKFDAKELDEQFE
-236 ACDKTKSIVVF
+236 DCDGTKPIVVF

-256 NDAGGIKAKNEF
+256 NSAGGIKAKNEF
-268 IHSTNWDL
+268 IHTTNWDL

-296 KFDEENNDF
+296 KFDEENDDF

-319 NETFLPISA
+319 NESFLPITSN
-328 FHYLYLS
+328 HYLYLS

-346 FLEDQVFNWTYSD
+346 FLEDQIFNWTYSD

-365 NWAGKAEENPYAA
+365 NWSGKAEDNPYAA
-378 LPKMIMLTYKVPD
+378 LPKMIMMTYKVPD

-409 FFRAEYEEKGKPES
+409 FFRAECEEKDKPET

-473 WFLPNVAS
+473 WFLPNIAS

-489 RQKQNNFFDD
+489 KQKQNNFFSD
-499 YKVIVCAGTRAGIG
+499 YKIIVCAGTKAGIG
-513 IDALAPVLN
+513 LDALAPVLN

-573 PWEIKDEHGNREVV
+573 PWEIKDEHGNREII
-587 KQECYV
+587 KKECYV
-593 FDFALERALH
+593 FDFALERALR

-626 ISFLPVLAFDGSSM
+626 INFLPVLAFDGSSM

-711 EKVKKLKKEKGDA
+711 EKVKKLKKEKGDN
-724 LTKEEKKEL
+724 LTKQEKKEI

-792 KDFDILCSIGL
+792 KDFDVLCSIGL

-820 NSSLSYTGID
+820 NSSLNYTGID
-830 KHEGEAVGGWDTVL
+830 KHEGESIGGWDTVL

-851 LYSKQQATIA
+851 LYSKQQATVT
-861 DLTDAIS
+861 DLSDAIIS
-868 PTDTNTQ
+868 ATETKTAPESSASAKIDTTSAK
-875 HKTSGIVRSV
+875 KTVNPE
-885 TTTHKPVVSQPAS
+885 KQ
-898 EIDWNKILASVS
+898 EKQQIDWEHILADVG
-910 VGTIVNHKTFGDGIV
+910 VGTTVKHKLFGEGTISK
-925 VWMDN
+925 MDK
-930 AKKHIRVKFANGEKP
+930 AKKYIRIKFKNGEKQ
-945 FIFPSAFPKTN
+945 FIFPDAF
-956 PTSKHRLH
+956 
-964 ISRAGGDLRLFR
+964 IGGFL
-976 AADYFYRSF
+976 SVE
-985 FTHHSYW
+985 
-992 NYR
+992 

>member
-7 LSDILHNRPAVVP
+7 LSEILHKRPAVVP
-20 TIYGYTLPDVA
+20 TIYGYILPDLK
-31 DHNGYI
+31 DHDGYI
-37 KIGYTDRENA
+37 KIGYTDRKDT
-47 ETRIKEQLHTAAIP
+47 ETRIREQLHTAAIN
-61 FRILFKE
+61 FKILFKE
-68 SAMRSDGTCFTDK
+68 SAMRPDGTCFTDK
-81 DIHRLLRHKGYRQL
+81 DVHRLLKRKGFSWL
-95 NEGEDRN
+95 NAGADKN
-102 EWFCCSEKE
+102 EWFRCTLSD
-111 ALEIIEEVRTG
+111 ALTAIEELRTET
-122 VRFEGQRTW
+122 RFEGNRTW
-131 NFSMRKEQQ
+131 NFAMRDEQKQ
-140 TAVQMAKDYFEQ
+140 AVDMTKTYFEQ
-152 AKKEDPTRPPK
+152 AKRDDPSRPPK

-177 TYQLARAMDFKK
+177 TYELCKAMNFKK
-189 ILILTFKPA
+189 ILVLTFKPA
-198 VESAWQEDLSHHI
+198 VESAWQEDISRHV
-211 DFAGWQFVSNKE
+211 DFKGWQFVSNKE
-223 ARFDAKQLDEQFE
+223 AKFDAKKLDEQFD
-236 ACDKTKSIVVF
+236 ACNKNNPIVVF

-256 NDAGGIKAKNEF
+256 NEAGGIKAKNEF
-268 IHSTNWDL
+268 IHTTNWDII
-276 VVFDEYH
+276 VFDEYH

-296 KFDEENNDF
+296 KFDEENDDF
-305 DIEKYQKEEAGNAI
+305 DLEKYQKEEAGNAI
-319 NETFLPISA
+319 NETFLPITSE
-328 FHYLYLS
+328 HYLYLS

-365 NWAGKAEENPYAA
+365 NWDGSRGENPYAA
-378 LPKMIMLTYKVPD
+378 LPKMVMLTYKVPD
-391 SITNVATNEGYDE
+391 SITANVAINEGYDE

-409 FFRAEYEEKGKPES
+409 FFRAEIPEKGKTES
-423 ARFVYEDYVQNWL
+423 ARFVYEDDVQKWL

-499 YKVIVCAGTRAGIG
+499 YKIIVCAGTKAGIG
-513 IDALAPVLN
+513 LDALAPVKA
-522 AMGDPLKT
+522 AMGDPLVT

-573 PWEIKDEHGNREVV
+573 PWEIVNDNGDKEVI
-587 KQECYV
+587 KQECYI

-614 DDTSPEQKVSEF
+614 DETSPEQKVSEF

-678 KKLQSNQD
+678 KKLQNNQD
-686 ALDALMNIEGFR
+686 ALDALMRIEGFR
-698 SLNSEIQTIINRS
+698 SLNAEIQTIINRS
-711 EKVKKLKKEKGDA
+711 EKVKKLKKEKGDD
-724 LTKEEKKEL
+724 LTPAEKKEL
-733 SEDEK
+733 TEDEK
-738 KAKSLRKQVQE
+738 NVKSLRKQVQE

-780 PELFKKVTGLSV
+780 PELFQKVTGLTV
-792 KDFDILCSIGL
+792 KDFDVLCSIGL
-803 FDPEK
+803 FDSEK

-830 KHEGEAVGGWDTVL
+830 KHAGEAVGGWDTVL
-844 RREEYEA
+844 RREEYEE
-851 LYSKQQATIA
+851 LYGKQQATMTDFEEILIPEKYRA
-861 DLTDAIS
+861 DKDNADGETAK
-868 PTDTNTQ
+868 TKNVANGTNAVADT
-875 HKTSGIVRSV
+875 V
-885 TTTHKPVVSQPAS
+885 PVDDDSA
-898 EIDWNKILASVS
+898 EKELEAILAKVKVGITVS
-910 VGTIVNHKTFGDGIV
+910 HKKFGDGVV
-925 VWMDN
+925 VWIDS
-930 AKKHIRVKFANGEKP
+930 AKKYLRVKFDAGEKQ
-945 FIFPSAFPKTN
+945 FVFPDAFLMKFLEV
-956 PTSKHRLH
+956 K
-964 ISRAGGDLRLFR
+964 
-976 AADYFYRSF
+976 
-985 FTHHSYW
+985 
-992 NYR
+992 

>member
-20 TIYGYTLPDVA
+20 TIYGYTLPTVA

-37 KIGYTDRENA
+37 KIGYTDREDTEA
-47 ETRIKEQLHTAAIP
+47 RIKEQLHTAAIP
-61 FRILFKE
+61 FKVLFKE
-68 SAMRSDGTCFTDK
+68 TAMRSDGTCFTDK
-81 DIHRLLRHKGYRQL
+81 DVHRLLKHKGFRQL

-102 EWFCCSEKE
+102 EWFCCSEKD
-111 ALEIIEEVRTG
+111 ALETIEEVRTG
-122 VRFEGQRTW
+122 IRFEGQRTW
-131 NFSMRKEQQ
+131 NFAMRKEQQ

-152 AKKEDPTRPPK
+152 AKKEDPDRPSK

-177 TYQLARAMDFKK
+177 TYQLAKAMDFKRV
-189 ILILTFKPA
+189 LVLTFKPA

-211 DFAGWQFVSNKE
+211 DFVDWQFVSNKE
-223 ARFDAKQLDEQFE
+223 AKFDAKELDEQFDE
-236 ACDKTKSIVVF
+236 CDGTKPIVVF

-256 NDAGGIKAKNEF
+256 NSAGGIKAKNEF
-268 IHSTNWDL
+268 IHTTNWDL

-296 KFDEENNDF
+296 KFDEENDDF

-319 NETFLPISA
+319 NESFLPITSN
-328 FHYLYLS
+328 HYLYLS

-346 FLEDQVFNWTYSD
+346 FLEDQIFNWTYSD

-365 NWAGKAEENPYAA
+365 NWAGKAEDNPYAA
-378 LPKMIMLTYKVPD
+378 LPKMIMMTYKVPD

-409 FFRAEYEEKGKPES
+409 FFRAECEEKDKPET

-473 WFLPNVAS
+473 WFLPNIAS

-489 RQKQNNFFDD
+489 KQKQNNFFSD
-499 YKVIVCAGTRAGIG
+499 YKIIVCAGTKAGIG
-513 IDALAPVLN
+513 LDALAPVLN

-573 PWEIKDEHGNREVV
+573 PWEIKDEHGNREII
-587 KQECYV
+587 KKECYV
-593 FDFALERALH
+593 FDFALERALR

-626 ISFLPVLAFDGSSM
+626 INFLPVLAFDGSSM

-711 EKVKKLKKEKGDA
+711 EKVKKLKKEKGDN
-724 LTKEEKKEL
+724 LTKQEKKEI

-792 KDFDILCSIGL
+792 KDFDVLCSIGL

-820 NSSLSYTGID
+820 NSSLNYTGID
-830 KHEGEAVGGWDTVL
+830 KHEGESIGGWDTVL

-851 LYSKQQATIA
+851 LYSKQQATVT
-861 DLTDAIS
+861 DLTDAIIS
-868 PTDTNTQ
+868 ATETKTVPESSASAKIDTTSAK
-875 HKTSGIVRSV
+875 KTVNPEK
-885 TTTHKPVVSQPAS
+885 HEKPQ
-898 EIDWNKILASVS
+898 IDWEHVLADVG
-910 VGTIVNHKTFGDGIV
+910 VGTVVKHKLFGEGTISK
-925 VWMDN
+925 MDK
-930 AKKHIRVKFANGEKP
+930 AKKYIHVKFKKGEKQFVFP
-945 FIFPSAFPKTN
+945 DAFI
-956 PTSKHRLH
+956 
-964 ISRAGGDLRLFR
+964 GGFLSLQ
-976 AADYFYRSF
+976 
-985 FTHHSYW
+985 
-992 NYR
+992 

>member
-20 TIYGYTLPDVA
+20 TIYGYTLPTVA
-31 DHNGYI
+31 DHDGYI
-37 KIGYTDRENA
+37 KIGYTDREDTEA
-47 ETRIKEQLHTAAIP
+47 RIKEQLHTAAIP
-61 FRILFKE
+61 FKVLFKE
-68 SAMRSDGTCFTDK
+68 TAMRSDGTCFTDK
-81 DIHRLLRHKGYRQL
+81 DVHRLLKHKGFRQL

-102 EWFCCSEKE
+102 EWFYCSEKE
-111 ALEIIEEVRTG
+111 ALETIEEVRTG
-122 VRFEGQRTW
+122 IRFEGQRTW

-152 AKKEDPTRPPK
+152 AKKENPDRPSK

-177 TYQLARAMDFKK
+177 TYQLAKSMNFKRV
-189 ILILTFKPA
+189 LVLTFKPA

-223 ARFDAKQLDEQFE
+223 AKFDAKELDEQFDE
-236 ACDKTKSIVVF
+236 CDGTKPIVVF

-256 NDAGGIKAKNEF
+256 NSAGGIKAKNEF
-268 IHSTNWDL
+268 IHTTNWDL

-296 KFDEENNDF
+296 KFDEENDDF

-319 NETFLPISA
+319 NESFLPITSN
-328 FHYLYLS
+328 HYLYLS

-346 FLEDQVFNWTYSD
+346 FLEDQIFNWTYSD

-365 NWAGKAEENPYAA
+365 NWSGKAEDNPYAA

-409 FFRAEYEEKGKPES
+409 FFRAECEEKDKLET

-473 WFLPNVAS
+473 WFLPNIAS

-489 RQKQNNFFDD
+489 KQKQNNYFSD
-499 YKVIVCAGTRAGIG
+499 YKIIVCAGTKAGIG
-513 IDALAPVLN
+513 LDALVPVLN

-573 PWEIKDEHGNREVV
+573 PWEIKDEHGNREII
-587 KQECYV
+587 KKECYV
-593 FDFALERALH
+593 FDFALERALR

-626 ISFLPVLAFDGSSM
+626 INFLPVLAFDGSSM

-686 ALDALMNIEGFR
+686 ALDALMNIERFR

-711 EKVKKLKKEKGDA
+711 EKVKKLKKEKGDN
-724 LTKEEKKEL
+724 LTKQEKKEI

-792 KDFDILCSIGL
+792 KDFDVLCSIGL

-820 NSSLSYTGID
+820 NSSLNYTGID
-830 KHEGEAVGGWDTVL
+830 KHEGESIGGWDTVL

-851 LYSKQQATIA
+851 LYSKQQATVT
-861 DLTDAIS
+861 DLSDAIIS
-868 PTDTNTQ
+868 STETKTAPESSESSKIDTTSAK
-875 HKTSGIVRSV
+875 KTVNPEKQE
-885 TTTHKPVVSQPAS
+885 KPQ
-898 EIDWNKILASVS
+898 IDWAHILADVG
-910 VGTIVNHKTFGDGIV
+910 VGTTVKHKLFGEGTISK
-925 VWMDN
+925 MDK
-930 AKKHIRVKFANGEKP
+930 AKKYIHVKFKKGEKQFVFP
-945 FIFPSAFPKTN
+945 DAFI
-956 PTSKHRLH
+956 
-964 ISRAGGDLRLFR
+964 GGFLSLQ
-976 AADYFYRSF
+976 
-985 FTHHSYW
+985 
-992 NYR
+992 

>member
-20 TIYGYTLPDVA
+20 TIYGYTLPTVA
-31 DHNGYI
+31 DHDGYI
-37 KIGYTDRENA
+37 KIGYTDREDTEA
-47 ETRIKEQLHTAAIP
+47 RIKEQLHTAAIP
-61 FRILFKE
+61 FKVLFKE
-68 SAMRSDGTCFTDK
+68 TAMRSDGTCFTDK
-81 DIHRLLRHKGYRQL
+81 DVHLLLKHKGFRQL

-102 EWFCCSEKE
+102 EWFYCSEKE
-111 ALEIIEEVRTG
+111 ALETIEEVRTG
-122 VRFEGQRTW
+122 IRFEGQRTW

-152 AKKEDPTRPPK
+152 AKKEDPDRPSK

-177 TYQLARAMDFKK
+177 TYQLAKSMNFKRV
-189 ILILTFKPA
+189 LVLTFKPA

-223 ARFDAKQLDEQFE
+223 AKFDAKELDEQFDE
-236 ACDKTKSIVVF
+236 CDGTKPIVVF

-256 NDAGGIKAKNEF
+256 NSAGGIKAKNEF
-268 IHSTNWDL
+268 IHTTNWDL

-296 KFDEENNDF
+296 KFDEENDDF

-319 NETFLPISA
+319 NESFLPITSN
-328 FHYLYLS
+328 HYLYLS

-346 FLEDQVFNWTYSD
+346 FLEDQIFNWTYSD

-365 NWAGKAEENPYAA
+365 NWSGKAEDNPYAA

-409 FFRAEYEEKGKPES
+409 FFRAECEEKDKLET

-473 WFLPNVAS
+473 WFLPNIAS

-489 RQKQNNFFDD
+489 KQKQNNFFSD
-499 YKVIVCAGTRAGIG
+499 YKIIVCAGTKAGIG
-513 IDALAPVLN
+513 LDALAPVLN

-573 PWEIKDEHGNREVV
+573 PWEIKDEHGNREII
-587 KQECYV
+587 KKECYV
-593 FDFALERALH
+593 FDFALERALR

-626 ISFLPVLAFDGSSM
+626 INFLPVLAFDGSSM

-698 SLNSEIQTIINRS
+698 SLNSEYRRLSTVQKRLKS
-711 EKVKKLKKEKGDA
+711 SKKKRATTLQNKRKKKFPR
-724 LTKEEKKEL
+724 TK
-733 SEDEK
+733 
-738 KAKSLRKQVQE
+738 RKQ
-749 NLLKLAARIPA
+749 NLCVSR
-760 FMYLTDYREQ
+760 
-770 TIKDVITQIE
+770 
-780 PELFKKVTGLSV
+780 FKK
-792 KDFDILCSIGL
+792 IC
-803 FDPEK
+803 
-808 MNQGIFGFRKYE
+808 
-820 NSSLSYTGID
+820 
-830 KHEGEAVGGWDTVL
+830 
-844 RREEYEA
+844 
-851 LYSKQQATIA
+851 
-861 DLTDAIS
+861 
-868 PTDTNTQ
+868 
-875 HKTSGIVRSV
+875 
-885 TTTHKPVVSQPAS
+885 
-898 EIDWNKILASVS
+898 
-910 VGTIVNHKTFGDGIV
+910 
-925 VWMDN
+925 
-930 AKKHIRVKFANGEKP
+930 
-945 FIFPSAFPKTN
+945 
-956 PTSKHRLH
+956 
-964 ISRAGGDLRLFR
+964 
-976 AADYFYRSF
+976 
-985 FTHHSYW
+985 
-992 NYR
+992 

>member
-1 MANNIS
+1 
-7 LSDILHNRPAVVP
+7 
-20 TIYGYTLPDVA
+20 
-31 DHNGYI
+31 
-37 KIGYTDRENA
+37 
-47 ETRIKEQLHTAAIP
+47 
-61 FRILFKE
+61 
-68 SAMRSDGTCFTDK
+68 MRNDGTCFTDK
-81 DIHRLLRHKGYRQL
+81 DVHRLLKHKGFRQF
-95 NEGEDRN
+95 NEGKDHN
-102 EWFCCSEKE
+102 EWFCCSENE
-111 ALEIIEEVRTG
+111 ALETIEEVRTG
-122 VRFEGQRTW
+122 IRFEGQRTW

-152 AKKEDPTRPPK
+152 SEKEDPDRPSK

-177 TYQLARAMDFKK
+177 TYQLAKSMNFKRV
-189 ILILTFKPA
+189 LVLTFKPA
-198 VESAWQEDLSHHI
+198 VESAWQEDLSNHV

-223 ARFDAKQLDEQFE
+223 AKFDAKELDEQFDE
-236 ACDKTKSIVVF
+236 CDGTKPIVVF

-256 NDAGGIKAKNEF
+256 NSAGGIKAKNEF
-268 IHSTNWDL
+268 IHTTNWDL

-296 KFDEENNDF
+296 KFDEENDDF

-319 NETFLPISA
+319 NESFLPITSN
-328 FHYLYLS
+328 HYLYLS

-346 FLEDQVFNWTYSD
+346 FLEDQIFNWTYSD

-365 NWAGKAEENPYAA
+365 NWSGDVKDNPYSA
-378 LPKMIMLTYKVPD
+378 LPKMIMMTYKVPD

-409 FFRAEYEEKGKPES
+409 FFRAECEEKDKPET

-447 GLKLGAERPPMPF
+447 GLKLGTERPPMPF

-473 WFLPNVAS
+473 WFLPNIAS

-489 RQKQNNFFDD
+489 KQKQNNFFSD
-499 YKVIVCAGTRAGIG
+499 YKIIVCAGTKAGIG
-513 IDALAPVLN
+513 LDALAPVLN

-573 PWEIKDEHGNREVV
+573 PWEIKDEHGNREII
-587 KQECYV
+587 KKECYV
-593 FDFALERALH
+593 FDFALERALR

-626 ISFLPVLAFDGSSM
+626 INFLPVLAFDGSSM

-711 EKVKKLKKEKGDA
+711 EKVKKLKKEKGDN
-724 LTKEEKKEL
+724 LTKQEKKEI

-792 KDFDILCSIGL
+792 KDFDVLCSIGL

-820 NSSLSYTGID
+820 NSSLNYTGID
-830 KHEGEAVGGWDTVL
+830 KHEGESIGGWDTVL

-851 LYSKQQATIA
+851 LYSKQQATIS
-861 DLTDAIS
+861 DLS
-868 PTDTNTQ
+868 DTIASVAET
-875 HKTSGIVRSV
+875 KTVPESSASAKID
-885 TTTHKPVVSQPAS
+885 TTSAKKTVNPEKQEKPQINW
-898 EIDWNKILASVS
+898 ENILADVG
-910 VGTIVNHKTFGDGIV
+910 VGTTVKHKLFGEGTISK
-925 VWMDN
+925 MDK
-930 AKKHIRVKFANGEKP
+930 AKKYIHVKFKKGEKQFVFP
-945 FIFPSAFPKTN
+945 DAFI
-956 PTSKHRLH
+956 
-964 ISRAGGDLRLFR
+964 GGFLSLQ
-976 AADYFYRSF
+976 
-985 FTHHSYW
+985 
-992 NYR
+992 

>member
-1 MANNIS
+1 M
-7 LSDILHNRPAVVP
+7 PACS
-20 TIYGYTLPDVA
+20 ICS
-31 DHNGYI
+31 
-37 KIGYTDRENA
+37 TD
-47 ETRIKEQLHTAAIP
+47 
-61 FRILFKE
+61 
-68 SAMRSDGTCFTDK
+68 
-81 DIHRLLRHKGYRQL
+81 
-95 NEGEDRN
+95 
-102 EWFCCSEKE
+102 
-111 ALEIIEEVRTG
+111 
-122 VRFEGQRTW
+122 
-131 NFSMRKEQQ
+131 
-140 TAVQMAKDYFEQ
+140 
-152 AKKEDPTRPPK
+152 DPTRPSK

-177 TYQLARAMDFKK
+177 TYELCKAMGFKK
-189 ILILTFKPA
+189 ILVLTFKPA
-198 VESAWQEDLSHHI
+198 VESAWQEDLTHHV
-211 DFAGWQFVSNKE
+211 DFKGWQFVSNKE
-223 ARFDAKQLDEQFE
+223 AKFDAKKLDEQY
-236 ACDKTKSIVVF
+236 ASCDKTKPIVVF

-268 IHSTNWDL
+268 IHTTNWDII
-276 VVFDEYH
+276 VFDEYH

-296 KFDEENNDF
+296 KYDEEEDDF
-305 DIEKYQKEEAGNAI
+305 DLEKYQKEEAGNAI
-319 NETFLPISA
+319 NETFLPITSEQ
-328 FHYLYLS
+328 YLYLS

-359 EQSAKE
+359 EQAAKE
-365 NWAGKAEENPYAA
+365 NWDYSRGENPYAA
-378 LPKMIMLTYKVPD
+378 LPKMVMLTYKVPD
-391 SITNVATNEGYDE
+391 SITANVAINEGYDE

-409 FFRAEYEEKGKPES
+409 FFRAEVTEKGKVET
-423 ARFVYEDYVQNWL
+423 AHFVYEDDVQKWL
-436 KMIQGNYMPVD
+436 KMIQGSYMPVD

-499 YKVIVCAGTRAGIG
+499 YKIIVCAGTKAGIG
-513 IDALAPVLN
+513 LDALAPVKA
-522 AMGDPLKT
+522 AMGDPLVT

-553 MLRNLKSPETYFQT
+553 MLRNLNSPETYFQT

-573 PWEIKDEHGNREVV
+573 PWEIVNDNGDKDVI
-587 KQECYV
+587 KKECYV

-614 DDTSPEQKVSEF
+614 DDVSPEQKVKDF

-678 KKLQSNQD
+678 KRLQNNPEAMD
-686 ALDALMNIEGFR
+686 ALNNIEGFR
-698 SLNSEIQTIINRS
+698 ALNAEIQTIINRS
-711 EKVKKLKKEKGDA
+711 EKVKKLKNEKGDS
-724 LTKEEKKEL
+724 LTPQEKKEL
-733 SEDEK
+733 TEDEK

-803 FDPEK
+803 FDSEK

-830 KHEGEAVGGWDTVL
+830 KHAGESVGGWDTVL
-844 RREEYEA
+844 RREEYEE
-851 LYSKQQATIA
+851 LYGKQQATMTDFEEILIPEKYRAEKSGNTAENEIA
-861 DLTDAIS
+861 AAVTDNVINAAQKQNEEKLAAEKAIEEML
-868 PTDTNTQ
+868 Q
-875 HKTSGIVRSV
+875 KVQVGITV
-885 TTTHKPVVSQPAS
+885 THK
-898 EIDWNKILASVS
+898 K
-910 VGTIVNHKTFGDGIV
+910 FGDGVV
-925 VWMDN
+925 VWIDS
-930 AKKHIRVKFANGEKP
+930 AKKYLRVKFDAGEKQ
-945 FIFPSAFPKTN
+945 FVFPDAFLMKFLEV
-956 PTSKHRLH
+956 K
-964 ISRAGGDLRLFR
+964 
-976 AADYFYRSF
+976 
-985 FTHHSYW
+985 
-992 NYR
+992 

>member
-7 LSDILHNRPAVVP
+7 LSEILHTRPAVVP
-20 TIYGYTLPDVA
+20 TIYGYILPEVKS
-31 DHNGYI
+31 HEGYI
-37 KIGYTDRENA
+37 KIGYTDRDV
-47 ETRIKEQLHTAAIP
+47 ETRIKEQLHTAAVG
-61 FRILFKE
+61 FKILFKE
-68 SAMRSDGTCFTDK
+68 SAMRPDGTCFTDK
-81 DIHRLLRHKGYRQL
+81 DVHRLLRRKGFSQL

-102 EWFCCSEKE
+102 EWFSCTLTD
-111 ALEIIEEVRTG
+111 ALTAVEELRTET
-122 VRFEGQRTW
+122 RFEGQRTW
-131 NFSMRKEQQ
+131 NFSMRNEQKA
-140 TAVQMAKDYFEQ
+140 AVDMAKTYFEQ
-152 AKKEDPTRPPK
+152 AKTDDPDRPPK

-177 TYQLARAMDFKK
+177 TYELCKAMGFKK
-189 ILILTFKPA
+189 ILVLTFKPA
-198 VESAWQEDLSHHI
+198 VESAWQEDLARHV
-211 DFAGWQFVSNKE
+211 DFKGWQFVSNKE
-223 ARFDAKQLDEQFE
+223 AKFDAKKLDEQYE
-236 ACDKTKSIVVF
+236 ACDKSRPIVVF

-268 IHSTNWDL
+268 IHTTNWDII
-276 VVFDEYH
+276 VFDEYH

-296 KFDEENNDF
+296 KFDEENDDF
-305 DIEKYQKEEAGNAI
+305 DLEKYQREEAGNAI
-319 NETFLPISA
+319 NETFLPITSM
-328 FHYLYLS
+328 HYLYLS

-359 EQSAKE
+359 EQAAKE
-365 NWAGKAEENPYAA
+365 HWDKSLGENPYAA
-378 LPKMIMLTYKVPD
+378 LPKMVMLTYKVPD
-391 SITNVATNEGYDE
+391 SITANAAISEGYDE

-409 FFRAEYEEKGKPES
+409 FFRAEVHEKGKMES
-423 ARFVYEDYVQNWL
+423 AHFVYEEDVQKWL

-447 GLKLGAERPPMPF
+447 GLKLGAERPPMPY

-489 RQKQNNFFDD
+489 RQKQNSFFND
-499 YKVIVCAGTRAGIG
+499 YKVIVCAGAKAGIG
-513 IDALAPVLN
+513 LDALRPVLN

-573 PWEIKDEHGNREVV
+573 PWEIVNDRGDKEII
-587 KQECYV
+587 KKECYI

-603 QISDYSCRLKV
+603 QIADYSCRLKV
-614 DDTSPEQKVSEF
+614 DESNPERKVAEF
-626 ISFLPVLAFDGSSM
+626 ISFLPILAFDGSSM

-678 KKLQSNQD
+678 QKLQNNRE
-686 ALDALMNIEGFR
+686 ALDALMRIEGFR
-698 SLNSEIQTIINRS
+698 SLNTDIQTIINRS
-711 EKVKKLKKEKGDA
+711 NKVKEGKKKDKLTPPEKDQ
-724 LTKEEKKEL
+724 LT
-733 SEDEK
+733 EDEK
-738 KAKSLRKQVQE
+738 RAKALRKQVQE

-780 PELFKKVTGLSV
+780 PELFQKVTGLTV
-792 KDFDILCSIGL
+792 KDFDVLCSIGL
-803 FDPEK
+803 FDAEK

-830 KHEGEAVGGWDTVL
+830 KHAGEAVGGWDTVL

-851 LYSKQQATIA
+851 LYSKQQATM
-861 DLTDAIS
+861 TDFEQILVPEKHRAKRES
-868 PTDTNTQ
+868 T
-875 HKTSGIVRSV
+875 
-885 TTTHKPVVSQPAS
+885 PVVTASAHEPSVVVRRPSQKPQTIEKKQEQSPEDKWS
-898 EIDWNKILASVS
+898 EVLERVGVGVGVS
-910 VGTIVNHKTFGDGIV
+910 HKKFGTGTVTWIGAD
-925 VWMDN
+925 
-930 AKKHIRVKFANGEKP
+930 KKYLRVKFEVGEKQ
-945 FIFPSAFPKTN
+945 FVFPDAFVMGFLTLK
-956 PTSKHRLH
+956 
-964 ISRAGGDLRLFR
+964 
-976 AADYFYRSF
+976 
-985 FTHHSYW
+985 
-992 NYR
+992 

>member
-7 LSDILHNRPAVVP
+7 LSEILHKRPDVVP
-20 TIYGYTLPDVA
+20 TIYGYILPDVK
-31 DHNGYI
+31 DHDGYI
-37 KIGYTDRENA
+37 KIGYTDRKDT
-47 ETRIKEQLHTAAIP
+47 ETRIREQLHTAAIN
-61 FRILFKE
+61 FKILFKE
-68 SAMRSDGTCFTDK
+68 SAMRADGTCFTDK
-81 DIHRLLRHKGYRQL
+81 DVHRLLKHKGFLQL
-95 NEGEDRN
+95 NEGADKN
-102 EWFCCSEKE
+102 EWFRCTLSD
-111 ALEIIEEVRTG
+111 ALTAIEEIRTET
-122 VRFEGQRTW
+122 RFEGNRTW
-131 NFSMRKEQQ
+131 KFAMRGEQQ
-140 TAVQMAKDYFEQ
+140 QAVNMTKSYFEQ
-152 AKKEDPTRPPK
+152 SKIDDPTRPPK
-163 FLWNAKMRFGKTFA
+163 YLWNAKMRFGKTFA
-177 TYQLARAMDFKK
+177 TYELCKAMGFKK
-189 ILILTFKPA
+189 ILVLTFKPA
-198 VESAWQEDLSHHI
+198 VESAWQEDLTHHV
-211 DFAGWQFVSNKE
+211 DFKGWQFVSNKE
-223 ARFDAKQLDEQFE
+223 AKFDAKKLDEQFD
-236 ACDKTKSIVVF
+236 ACDKNNPIVVF

-256 NDAGGIKAKNEF
+256 NEAGGIKAKNEF
-268 IHSTNWDL
+268 IHTTNWDII
-276 VVFDEYH
+276 VFDEYH

-296 KFDEENNDF
+296 KYDEEDDDF
-305 DIEKYQKEEAGNAI
+305 DLEKYQKEEAGNAI
-319 NETFLPISA
+319 NETFLPITSE
-328 FHYLYLS
+328 HYLYLS

-365 NWAGKAEENPYAA
+365 NWDKSLGENPYAA
-378 LPKMIMLTYKVPD
+378 LPKMVMLTYKVPD
-391 SITNVATNEGYDE
+391 SITANVAINEGYDE

-409 FFRAEYEEKGKPES
+409 FFRAEVTEKGKVET
-423 ARFVYEDYVQNWL
+423 AHFVYEDDVQKWL
-436 KMIQGNYMPVD
+436 KMIQGSYMPVD

-499 YKVIVCAGTRAGIG
+499 YKIIVCAGTKAGIG
-513 IDALAPVLN
+513 LDALAPVKA
-522 AMGDPLKT
+522 AMGDPLVT

-553 MLRNLKSPETYFQT
+553 MLRNLNSPETYFQT

-573 PWEIKDEHGNREVV
+573 PWEIVNDNGDKEVI
-587 KQECYV
+587 KKECYV

-614 DDTSPEQKVSEF
+614 DDVSPEQKVAEF

-678 KKLQSNQD
+678 KRLQNNPEAME
-686 ALDALMNIEGFR
+686 ALNNIEGFR
-698 SLNSEIQTIINRS
+698 ALNAEIQTIINRS
-711 EKVKKLKKEKGDA
+711 EKVKKLKKEKGDN
-724 LTKEEKKEL
+724 LTPQEKKEL
-733 SEDEK
+733 TEDEK

-803 FDPEK
+803 FDSEK

-830 KHEGEAVGGWDTVL
+830 KHAGESVGGWDTVL
-844 RREEYEA
+844 RREEYEE
-851 LYSKQQATIA
+851 LYGKQQATMTDFEEILIPEKYRAEKSGKTAENEIA
-861 DLTDAIS
+861 ATVTDNAYAS
-868 PTDTNTQ
+868 AQKQDEEKLAAEKALKEMLAKVQ
-875 HKTSGIVRSV
+875 VGKTV
-885 TTTHKPVVSQPAS
+885 THK
-898 EIDWNKILASVS
+898 K
-910 VGTIVNHKTFGDGIV
+910 FGDGVV
-925 VWMDN
+925 VWIDS
-930 AKKHIRVKFANGEKP
+930 AKKYLRVKFDAGEKQ
-945 FIFPSAFPKTN
+945 FVFPDAFLMKFLEV
-956 PTSKHRLH
+956 K
-964 ISRAGGDLRLFR
+964 
-976 AADYFYRSF
+976 
-985 FTHHSYW
+985 
-992 NYR
+992 

>member
-20 TIYGYTLPDVA
+20 TIYGYTLPTVA

-37 KIGYTDRENA
+37 KIGYTDREDTEA
-47 ETRIKEQLHTAAIP
+47 RIKEQLHTAAIP
-61 FRILFKE
+61 FKVLFKE
-68 SAMRSDGTCFTDK
+68 TAMRSDGTCFTDK
-81 DIHRLLRHKGYRQL
+81 DVHRLLKHKGFRQL

-102 EWFCCSEKE
+102 EWFYCSEKE
-111 ALEIIEEVRTG
+111 TLETIEEVRTG
-122 VRFEGQRTW
+122 IRFEGQRTW

-140 TAVQMAKDYFEQ
+140 TAVQMAKNYFEQ
-152 AKKEDPTRPPK
+152 SKKEEPDRPSK

-177 TYQLARAMDFKK
+177 TYQLAKSMNFKR
-189 ILILTFKPA
+189 ILVLTFKPA
-198 VESAWQEDLSHHI
+198 VESAWQEDLSHHV
-211 DFAGWQFVSNKE
+211 DFSGWQFVSNKE
-223 ARFDAKQLDEQFE
+223 AKFDARKLDEQFE
-236 ACDKTKSIVVF
+236 DCDNTKPIVVF

-256 NDAGGIKAKNEF
+256 NSAGGIKAKNEF
-268 IHSTNWDL
+268 IHTTNWDL

-296 KFDEENNDF
+296 KFDEENDDF

-319 NETFLPISA
+319 NESFLPITSN
-328 FHYLYLS
+328 HYLYLS

-346 FLEDQVFNWTYSD
+346 FLEDQIFNWTYSD

-365 NWAGKAEENPYAA
+365 NWSGKAEDNPYAA

-409 FFRAEYEEKGKPES
+409 FFRAECEEKDKPET

-473 WFLPNVAS
+473 WFLPNIAS

-489 RQKQNNFFDD
+489 KQKQNNFFSD
-499 YKVIVCAGTRAGIG
+499 YKIIVCAGTKAGIG
-513 IDALAPVLN
+513 LDALAPVLN

-573 PWEIKDEHGNREVV
+573 PWEIKDKHGNREII
-587 KQECYV
+587 KKECYV
-593 FDFALERALH
+593 FDFALERALR

-626 ISFLPVLAFDGSSM
+626 INFLPVLAFDGSSM
-640 NRIDAQDILDI
+640 NKIDAQDILDI
-651 TYAGTSATLL
+651 TYAGTSANLL

-711 EKVKKLKKEKGDA
+711 EKVKKLKKEKGDN
-724 LTKEEKKEL
+724 LTKQEKKEL
-733 SEDEK
+733 TEDEK

-792 KDFDILCSIGL
+792 KDFDVLCSIGL

-820 NSSLSYTGID
+820 NSSLNYTGID
-830 KHEGEAVGGWDTVL
+830 KHEGESIGGWDTVL
-844 RREEYEA
+844 RRKEYEA
-851 LYSKQQATIA
+851 LYSKQQATVT
-861 DLTDAIS
+861 DLSDAIIS
-868 PTDTNTQ
+868 AKETKTAPESSASSKIDTTSAK
-875 HKTSGIVRSV
+875 KTVNPEKQE
-885 TTTHKPVVSQPAS
+885 KPQ
-898 EIDWNKILASVS
+898 IDWEHILADVG
-910 VGTIVNHKTFGDGIV
+910 VGTTVKHKLFGEGTISK
-925 VWMDN
+925 MDK
-930 AKKHIRVKFANGEKP
+930 AKKYIHVKFKKGEKQFVFP
-945 FIFPSAFPKTN
+945 DAFICGFLS
-956 PTSKHRLH
+956 LQ
-964 ISRAGGDLRLFR
+964 
-976 AADYFYRSF
+976 
-985 FTHHSYW
+985 
-992 NYR
+992 